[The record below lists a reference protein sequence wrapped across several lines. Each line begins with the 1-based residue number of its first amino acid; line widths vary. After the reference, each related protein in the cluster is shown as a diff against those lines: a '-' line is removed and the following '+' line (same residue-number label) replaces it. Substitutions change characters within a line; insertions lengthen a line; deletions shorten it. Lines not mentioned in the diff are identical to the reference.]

1 MEKTGNAAE
10 VGKEKGRD
18 AAARAVAAMIRQSSK
33 GGQLISEAEILGRL
47 ADQHLSP
54 SPAEAQAGEAG
65 TILKKLVE
73 ETGDLKELAGQDG
86 VRSYYSSDFM
96 TEAYARILL
105 QKKGDR
111 LRLIAETVRENSALY
126 PRPVPLDLFT
136 KPPFELTQQE
146 VLNDLERMGSK
157 EEYRDIVSTMTST
170 SRVFLYSTLHL
181 EPDHASMLAEWLDV
195 GQSNNP

>member
-1 MEKTGNAAE
+1 MAA
-10 VGKEKGRD
+10 VNRGKDGD
-18 AAARAVAAMIRQSSK
+18 SAAGAVAAMIRQSSR
-33 GGQLISEAEILGRL
+33 GGQLITEAEILGRL

-86 VRSYYSSDFM
+86 ARSYYSSDFM

>member
-1 MEKTGNAAE
+1 MAA
-10 VGKEKGRD
+10 VNRGKEGD
-18 AAARAVAAMIRQSSK
+18 SAAGAVAAMIRQNSK
-33 GGQLISEAEILGRL
+33 GGRLITEAEILGRL
-47 ADQHLSP
+47 ADQHL

-73 ETGDLKELAGQDG
+73 ETGDLKELAGEDG

-96 TEAYARILL
+96 TETYARILL

-146 VLNDLERMGSK
+146 VLNDLERMGSE

-170 SRVFLYSTLHL
+170 SRVFLYSTRHL